1 MRYQRELDIEL
12 KKQYCEAIIARHP
25 DSIASVE
32 AYNNL
37 AVLYD
42 KQGDYIHALK
52 NYALA
57 VNLQPEYVAAHYNL
71 GLLFLKQQ
79 DWDKALIQFN
89 NVIALDAS
97 RWSAHY
103 YVASLYLQQ
112 EKLDL
117 AKEHYLEVLSIQ
129 PENSD
134 TLCNLGVICLKEDE
148 PQWAIDYFTRALAF
162 DNHHQDAKNNLAA
175 TFMQY
180 DRYENAARHYL
191 ELLSEYPN
199 NEEYHYNIAVA
210 YMNLG
215 HLDEAITHFQSVLK
229 KESSNSLT
237 KNTHTVASYNN
248 LAAIYW
254 RLNEK
259 EQAKYY
265 LRKAL
270 SLDPANKISQ
280 YLLTAAASPQ
290 EKNNEDENSL
300 TCTFTASPQE
310 YIQNLFDNY
319 AVQYDEHLCQQLQ
332 YQIPAKI
339 HELLKSQ
346 QMHLNHLDSL
356 NIVSEHWKSLDL
368 GCGTGL
374 MGPILKPYSS
384 VLWGVDLSQKML
396 DNAQRK
402 GLYDQL
408 ICEDIIHYLNNTQD
422 QFDCITAIEVFE
434 YFGDL
439 TVLFQVITQHLK
451 PNGIFIFSIELMN
464 ALINHHNGQE
474 KTFKLQETAR
484 FAHHSDY
491 IQHFIQEHHFSI
503 IHQIPMV
510 GRLQDNKPLD
520 SCLYFLKAN
529 LKTAYKAMTDDE
541 EREKEANAWV
551 EGVIGNIA
559 DVAP

>member
-1 MRYQRELDIEL
+1 MRDKRELNIEL

-25 DSIASVE
+25 DSVASVE

-42 KQGDYIHALK
+42 KQGDYINALK
-52 NYALA
+52 NYAKA

-79 DWDKALIQFN
+79 QWDKALIQFS
-89 NVIALDAS
+89 NVVALDPS

-103 YVASLYLQQ
+103 YVANLYLQQ
-112 EKLDL
+112 ENFTL
-117 AKEHYLEVLSIQ
+117 AKEHYLEVLSMQ
-129 PENSD
+129 PEHSD

-162 DNHHQDAKNNLAA
+162 DNHHQDARNNLAA

-191 ELLSEYPN
+191 ELLNEYPN

-215 HLDEAITHFQSVLK
+215 HLDEAIEHFKSVLK
-229 KESSNSLT
+229 KESANNT
-237 KNTHTVASYNN
+237 IKNTHAVASYNN

-254 RLNEK
+254 RLNDK
-259 EQAKYY
+259 AQAKHY

-270 SLDPANKISQ
+270 SLDPNNKTSR
-280 YLLTAAASPQ
+280 YLLTAASPH
-290 EKNNEDENSL
+290 EKNIEEATAFAD
-300 TCTFTASPQE
+300 TFTASPEE
-310 YIQNLFDNY
+310 YIKNLFDNY
-319 AVQYDEHLCQQLQ
+319 AVQYDEHLCKQLQ
-332 YQIPAKI
+332 YQIPAKVE
-339 HELLKSQ
+339 ELLKNYLPT
-346 QMHLNHLDSL
+346 HLNPRD
-356 NIVSEHWKSLDL
+356 HWKSLDL

-374 MGPILKPYSS
+374 MGPVLKPYS
-384 VLWGVDLSQKML
+384 LELLGVDLSQKML

-402 GLYDQL
+402 GHYDQL
-408 ICEDIIHYLNNTQD
+408 ICDDITHYLNNSHD

-439 TVLFQVITQHLK
+439 KVLFGQITQHLK

-464 ALINHHNGQE
+464 VLTNNNYQD
-474 KTFKLQETAR
+474 KTFILQETAR

-491 IQHFIQEHHFSI
+491 IQYFIQAHHFSI

-520 SCLYFLKAN
+520 SCLYFLKNAPV
-529 LKTAYKAMTDDE
+529 KTS
-541 EREKEANAWV
+541 R
-551 EGVIGNIA
+551 I
-559 DVAP
+559 DVGLSDKSTSPGMI